1 MASDPKT
8 DATMKA
14 VLILLDSMSQEQR
27 ATVAM
32 KLVKQGVTPPV
43 PKPRRPGAKKST
55 SAAKRGA

>member
-1 MASDPKT
+1 MSADHKA

-14 VLILLDSMSQEQR
+14 VLILLDSMTQEQR

-43 PKPRRPGAKKST
+43 PKRRGPAIKKRSK
-55 SAAKRGA
+55 AAS